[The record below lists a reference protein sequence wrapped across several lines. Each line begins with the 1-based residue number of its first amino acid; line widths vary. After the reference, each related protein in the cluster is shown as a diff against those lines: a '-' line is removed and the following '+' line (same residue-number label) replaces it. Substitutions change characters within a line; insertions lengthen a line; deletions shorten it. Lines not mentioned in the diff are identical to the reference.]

1 MILVENKMTDAII
14 DWKPDDM
21 IEVSLKEKDDFL
33 KIKETLTRIG
43 IASRKDNILYQ
54 TCHILHKTKNGESVY
69 YIVSFKE
76 LFNLDKRQNTLTL
89 NDIRRRNRIIKL
101 LHDWGLVDVVHL
113 EKIEDVTP
121 IGQIKIIPFAEKS
134 QWNLQAKYNLG
145 KKNQK

>member
-1 MILVENKMTDAII
+1 MTDGIV
-14 DWKPDDM
+14 DWKPEDM
-21 IEVSLKEKDDFL
+21 IEVSLKKRDDFL
-33 KIKETLTRIG
+33 KVKETLTRIG

-89 NDIRRRNRIIKL
+89 NDVRRRNRIVKL
-101 LHDWGLVDVVHL
+101 LYDWGLVDVVHP

-121 IGQIKIIPFAEKS
+121 VGQIKIIPFAEKS
-134 QWNLQAKYNLG
+134 QWVLQTKYNLG
-145 KKNQK
+145 KNKQK